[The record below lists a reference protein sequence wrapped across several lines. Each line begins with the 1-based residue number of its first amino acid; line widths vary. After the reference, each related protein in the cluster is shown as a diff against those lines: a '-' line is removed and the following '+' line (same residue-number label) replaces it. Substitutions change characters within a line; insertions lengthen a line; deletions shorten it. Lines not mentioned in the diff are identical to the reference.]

1 MTELSVPRPRWP
13 EFCAGFSR
21 EHHGW
26 RVTLLR
32 APAPEMEAD
41 PAAALAAAERLASE
55 GPLQALEC
63 SEHDHRFDIT
73 VQVGDGEGQVVRL
86 QDVVA
91 LRDERQ
97 GRAHQGLRID
107 TADGA
112 SVLVAFRVAAPPE
125 ALDGLAETEL

>member
-1 MTELSVPRPRWP
+1 MTELNVPRPRWP
-13 EFCAGFSR
+13 AFCAEFGR

-32 APAPEMEAD
+32 APTPDMEAD
-41 PAAALAAAERLASE
+41 PAAALAVAERLAGE

-63 SEHDHRFDIT
+63 SERDHRFHVT
-73 VQVGDGEGQVVRL
+73 VRVGDGEDRTVRL
-86 QDVVA
+86 QDVIA
-91 LRDERQ
+91 LHDQRR

-112 SVLVAFRVAAPPE
+112 SVLVAFRAAAPPE
-125 ALDGLAETEL
+125 ALDGLADTEL